1 VKKDFF
7 IYKHV
12 IYCIHQL
19 QMKKSFMKKLFLSAS
34 LLLALGFSVSAQT
47 ADEIIAKYITAI
59 GGADKWRQ
67 IKSLKVEGQAEVQ
80 GLAIPF

>member
-1 VKKDFF
+1 
-7 IYKHV
+7 
-12 IYCIHQL
+12 
-19 QMKKSFMKKLFLSAS
+19 FMKKLFLSAS

-67 IKSLKVEGQAEVQ
+67 IKSLKIEGQAEVQ
-80 GLAIPF
+80 GLVVPFTMQSIHMKGARVDAEVQ